1 MPASAYAKTLPEPEE
16 LRHRC
21 QVLAVLDA
29 ILCPEWE
36 YRYFSF
42 NSHWA
47 PGEMLASMRNGEG
60 DDWLLLWNAEGAVL
74 KGFAHTSAMARN
86 CPWPGVLDDVPT
98 CFRNFLDEPAFSAEQ
113 TTFCLWRL
121 HSDDGWQVGKID
133 YPEGEDPDG
142 SDLLL
147 HFLDGKP
154 ETYQEWAEAYFG
166 SRPNLKAIE
175 HLYDHQPLNPFI
187 VRSLNTE
194 VRLDELRGEIEDI
207 GFPL

>member
-1 MPASAYAKTLPEPEE
+1 MPASAYAKNLPEPEV

-42 NSHWA
+42 NSNWA

-60 DDWLLLWNAEGAVL
+60 DDWLLLWNADGAVL
-74 KGFAHTSAMARN
+74 KGFAHNSAMARN
-86 CPWPGVLDDVPT
+86 CPWPGVLDDVPE
-98 CFRNFLDEPAFSAEQ
+98 CFRNFLDEPAFSARQ

-121 HSDDGWQVGKID
+121 LADDGWQVGDID
-133 YPEGEDPDG
+133 YPEGDDPDG

-147 HFLDGKP
+147 HFLDGDP

-175 HLYDHQPLNPFI
+175 HLYAHQPLNPFI

-194 VRLDELRGEIEDI
+194 VRLDELRGEIEEI
-207 GFPL
+207 GYPL